1 MKNIEIQHKGQEEV
15 SRLEDIINWY
25 LHNEKDLLVV
35 EDFEDIT
42 HYINLDTIKFFTVED
57 K

>member
-1 MKNIEIQHKGQEEV
+1 MKNIEIQHRGQKEP
-15 SRLEDIINWY
+15 SRLEDINNWY
-25 LHNEKDLLVV
+25 LHNNKDLLVV